1 MRERYINA
9 RLEDTNRMSLQ
20 NDERGIS
27 VIIGTLML
35 ILITIIAA
43 SGLALMVSGM
53 QKEAME
59 RESHLAAVESENL
72 RIISIDP
79 AGNSTGWDWDSV
91 NVTIMN
97 LNTADSRIT
106 AISLNGVHA
115 RNYMAEDE
123 SGDLDCYRE
132 YPVIYNFKK
141 RVMIPAAGSKEI
153 CLNFTEQIAI
163 ESNESVDILGWANN
177 SENYTYPL
185 PKHPRVAYPYAL
197 YPDMDCDETVYN
209 VTDGGNVTNQHGNYT
224 LDETTGNITL
234 IGTAFGGSM
243 TNTSSYNITY
253 MTRFDTFASPL
264 QVRKNEPI
272 TIEVITSLINI
283 FKRTFMPPV
292 PLAEVQF
299 EIERVVDS
307 NGSVSYRDYLIL
319 DASDSFDPDDGF
331 ITEYRWY
338 VWGNNSTSASIQE
351 NLTGM
356 KARPVKLN
364 LTTSHNIEIDLEV
377 RDDTGMVSRLSQR
390 SGNISIP

>member
-1 MRERYINA
+1 MYH
-9 RLEDTNRMSLQ
+9 
-20 NDERGIS
+20 DESGVS
-27 VIIGTLML
+27 VIIGTLMM
-35 ILITIIAA
+35 ILITITAA

-53 QKEAME
+53 QKDAME

-72 RIISIDP
+72 RILSIDP
-79 AGNSTGWDWDSV
+79 VGAGAYWDSV

-106 AISLNGVHA
+106 AISLNGDHA
-115 RNYMAEDE
+115 RNYLAEDA
-123 SGDLDCYRE
+123 SGGLDCYRG
-132 YPVIYNFKK
+132 YPVVYNFNK
-141 RVMIPAAGSKEI
+141 RVVIPAAGSKEI
-153 CLNFTEQIAI
+153 CLNFTEQIVI
-163 ESNESVDILGWANN
+163 ESDESVDVLGWANN
-177 SENYTYPL
+177 SENYTHPL
-185 PKHPRVAYPYAL
+185 PNHPRVAYPYAL

-209 VTDGGNVTNQHGNYT
+209 ITDGGNVTDQHGNYT

-253 MTRFDTFASPL
+253 TTRFDTFTPPRS
-264 QVRKNEPI
+264 VRKNEPI
-272 TIEVITSLINI
+272 KIEVITSLINI

-299 EIERVVDS
+299 ETERMVGGG
-307 NGSVSYRDYLIL
+307 NVSYRDYLIL

-331 ITEYRWY
+331 ITEYQWA
-338 VWGNNSTSASIQE
+338 VWNNTSTLIYNY

-356 KARPVKLN
+356 KVRPVELN
-364 LTTSHNIEIDLEV
+364 LTTCQNVKIDLEV

-390 SGNISIP
+390 SGNVTIP

>member
-1 MRERYINA
+1 
-9 RLEDTNRMSLQ
+9 MSLH
-20 NDERGIS
+20 NDESGVS

-35 ILITIIAA
+35 ILITITAA

-59 RESHLAAVESENL
+59 RESHIAAVESENL
-72 RIISIDP
+72 RILSIDP
-79 AGNSTGWDWDSV
+79 VGAGAYWDSV

-115 RNYMAEDE
+115 RNYMAEDG
-123 SGDLDCYRE
+123 SGGLDYYRG
-132 YPVIYNFKK
+132 YPVVYNFNK
-141 RVMIPAAGSKEI
+141 RVVIPAAGSKEI
-153 CLNFTEQIAI
+153 CLNFTEQIVI
-163 ESNESVDILGWANN
+163 ESNESVDVLGWANN
-177 SENYTYPL
+177 SENYTHPL
-185 PKHPRVAYPYAL
+185 PNHPRVAYPYAL

-209 VTDGGNVTNQHGNYT
+209 ITDGGNVTDQHGNYT

-253 MTRFDTFASPL
+253 TTRFDTFTPPL
-264 QVRKNEPI
+264 SVRKNEHI

-292 PLAEVQF
+292 PLAEVQVKSECVNASSSTF
-299 EIERVVDS
+299 
-307 NGSVSYRDYLIL
+307 RDVLIL

-331 ITEYRWY
+331 ITEYRWA
-338 VWGNNSTSASIQE
+338 VWNNSTPIYNY

-356 KARPVKLN
+356 KVRPVKLN
-364 LTTSHNIEIDLEV
+364 LTKSHNIEIDLSV
-377 RDDTGMVSRLSQR
+377 RDDTGMFSNLSQR
-390 SGNISIP
+390 SGNITIP

>member
-1 MRERYINA
+1 MMYH
-9 RLEDTNRMSLQ
+9 
-20 NDERGIS
+20 DESGIS

-53 QKEAME
+53 QKEAMK

-72 RIISIDP
+72 RILSIDP
-79 AGNSTGWDWDSV
+79 AGNSTHWHSV
-91 NVTIMN
+91 NATIMN

-132 YPVIYNFKK
+132 YPVIYNFNK
-141 RVMIPAAGSKEI
+141 RVVIPAAGSKEI
-153 CLNFTEQIAI
+153 CLNFTEQIVI
-163 ESNESVDILGWANN
+163 ESNESVDVLGWANN
-177 SENYTYPL
+177 SENYTYLL
-185 PKHPRVAYPYAL
+185 PNHPRVAYPYAL

-209 VTDGGNVTNQHGNYT
+209 VTDGGNVTDQHGNYT

-253 MTRFDTFASPL
+253 TTRFDTFTSPL
-264 QVRKNEPI
+264 QVRKNEPL
-272 TIEVITSLINI
+272 TVEVITSLINI

-292 PLAEVQF
+292 PLAEVQVKSECVNASCNKF
-299 EIERVVDS
+299 
-307 NGSVSYRDYLIL
+307 RDVLIL
-319 DASDSFDPDDGF
+319 DASESFDPDGF
-331 ITEYRWY
+331 ITEHQWY
-338 VWGNNSTSASIQE
+338 VNNSSEQCTP
-351 NLTGM
+351 TGM
-356 KARPVKLN
+356 KVRTN
-364 LTTSHNIEIDLEV
+364 LTAPLEIDLVV

-390 SGNISIP
+390 SGNITIP

>member
-1 MRERYINA
+1 
-9 RLEDTNRMSLQ
+9 MSVMYH
-20 NDERGIS
+20 DESGVS

-79 AGNSTGWDWDSV
+79 TGNSTHWHSV
-91 NVTIMN
+91 NVTLMN

-115 RNYMAEDE
+115 RNYRAKDA
-123 SGDLDCYRE
+123 SGDLDYYRG
-132 YPVIYNFKK
+132 YPAGYNFKK
-141 RVMIPAAGSKEI
+141 RVVVPAAGSKEI
-153 CLNFTEQIAI
+153 CLNFTEIVI
-163 ESNESVDILGWANN
+163 NT
-177 SENYTYPL
+177 SENGNITFAGWTNTSENHIYPL
-185 PKHPRVAYPYAL
+185 PKHPRVAYPYVL
-197 YPDMDCDETVYN
+197 YPDMVYDETVYN
-209 VTDGGNVTNQHGNYT
+209 VTGITNVAPDGNYT
-224 LDETTGNITL
+224 MDHTGNITL
-234 IGTAFGGSM
+234 LGGGNM

-253 MTRFDTFASPL
+253 ATWFMTFPPPFPVS
-264 QVRKNEPI
+264 KNEPL

-283 FKRTFMPPV
+283 FERTFMPPV

-299 EIERVVDS
+299 ETERLVDS
-307 NGSVSYRDYLIL
+307 GGNESPRNYLIL
-319 DASDSFDPDDGF
+319 DASESFDPDDGF
-331 ITEYRWY
+331 ITEYRWA
-338 VWGNNSTSASIQE
+338 VWNNTSTSIYDYN

-356 KARPVKLN
+356 KVRPVKLN
-364 LTTSHNIEIDLEV
+364 LTTCKNVKIDLEV

-390 SGNISIP
+390 SGNITIP